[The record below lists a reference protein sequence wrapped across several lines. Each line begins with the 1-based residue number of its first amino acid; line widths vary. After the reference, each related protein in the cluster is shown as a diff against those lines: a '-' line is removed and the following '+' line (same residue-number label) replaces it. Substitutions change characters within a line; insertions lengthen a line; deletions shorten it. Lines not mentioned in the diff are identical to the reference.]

1 MTSIIALTLSAA
13 LSNAPAPPP
22 PAGAPF
28 DSAQGELLAFVQ
40 VDAEPDKGALLT
52 QTARI
57 ISAPVAITE
66 ASAAPNSLRQGG
78 DSLMNG
84 AIIGG
89 VVAGVASAVVLGY
102 FCHIFNETGDPIC
115 VKQVAWRSAVAALG
129 GAAIGAGIDAMID
142 HKQYAEHT
150 RPASKRPQPLSGPAI
165 GMRVRF

>member
-1 MTSIIALTLSAA
+1 MTSILALTLSAA
-13 LSNAPAPPP
+13 LSTAPAALPTNS
-22 PAGAPF
+22 APF
-28 DSAQGELLAFVQ
+28 AHESAEQGRS
-40 VDAEPDKGALLT
+40 ALLT

-57 ISAPVAITE
+57 IGAPAAVTD
-66 ASAAPNSLRQGG
+66 ASAAALSQRGG
-78 DSLMNG
+78 DSLKNG

-115 VKQVAWRSAVAALG
+115 VKQVAWRSAIAALG

-142 HKQYAEHT
+142 HKHYAAHT
-150 RPASKRPQPLSGPAI
+150 RPTSKRPQPLAGPAI